1 MLLIANFFVLSAN
14 IMLIKTY
21 LTFQFLAEV
30 LFRGQLNK
38 KICYYCNCC
47 VVVDDLVRVQTEEL
61 GHNLSAISDENEI
74 VAQSVSW

>member
-1 MLLIANFFVLSAN
+1 
-14 IMLIKTY
+14 MLIKTY

-47 VVVDDLVRVQTEEL
+47 VVVDDLEL